1 MTKKQDLRYRGASR
15 LLAFLL
21 MLAVSVGVVLFS
33 AVWYNAARAHYLT
46 SAEGVVVPLSMV
58 RVIPVTEEEQDI
70 YRVESA
76 AQAEDTAGQV
86 TGYLIITTARGYK
99 SDIRV
104 QSTFTADGETLAGIR
119 VLSQDETE
127 YLGNRIESADF
138 TSLFAGRRAPMKL
151 WGTATVG
158 SPIDALSGSTV
169 SSQAVVDAVNNAY
182 AFLHNR
188 AA

>member
-1 MTKKQDLRYRGASR
+1 MTKKQDRRYRGSRR
-15 LLAFLL
+15 LLATLL
-21 MLAVSVGVVLFS
+21 MLAVSVGTVFAA
-33 AVWYNAARAHYLT
+33 AVWYHAARADYLT
-46 SAEGVVVPLSMV
+46 PTEGVTVPLSV
-58 RVIPVTEEEQDI
+58 ARIIPITAQEKDTYHVD
-70 YRVESA
+70 SA
-76 AQAEDTAGQV
+76 AQAEDAAGQV

-104 QSTFTADGETLAGIR
+104 QSTFAADGETLAGIR

-127 YLGNRIESADF
+127 YLGTRIESAEF
-138 TSLFAGRRAPMKL
+138 VSLFAGRLAPMKL
-151 WGTATVG
+151 WGTATLG

-182 AFLHNR
+182 AYLQSR

>member
-1 MTKKQDLRYRGASR
+1 MTKKQDLRYRGSRR

-21 MLAVSVGVVLFS
+21 MLAVSVGVVFAA
-33 AVWYNAARAHYLT
+33 AVWYNTARADYLT
-46 SAEGVVVPLSMV
+46 HAEGVTVPLSV
-58 RVIPVTEEEQDI
+58 ARDISLTAQEKEI

-86 TGYLIITTARGYK
+86 TGYVIVTTARGYK

-104 QSTFTADGETLAGIR
+104 QSTFAADGETLAGIR

-127 YLGNRIESADF
+127 YLGTRVESVDF
-138 TSLFAGRRAPMKL
+138 TSLFAGRLAPMKL

-158 SPIDALSGSTV
+158 SPIDAISGSTV
-169 SSQAVVDAVNNAY
+169 SSQAVVDAVNHAY
-182 AFLHNR
+182 AFLRNR
-188 AA
+188 L